1 MVVLLVLD
9 GLPFILVFG
18 QCHGCTNGEA
28 QDCTNVRTVL
38 LCDHSLTAFFGIF
51 RIVLDQPAQ
60 CSKARQ
66 TSTDRAAELT
76 AVPTM
81 IFRIELST
89 CCVSRC
95 SSTRL
100 SESIFESSEEY

>member
-28 QDCTNVRTVL
+28 QDCTDVRTVL
-38 LCDHSLTAFFGIF
+38 LCGNPLTAFFGIF

-76 AVPTM
+76 AVPMM
-81 IFRIELST
+81 IFLMESSSPS
-89 CCVSRC
+89 VSRC
-95 SSTRL
+95 SSSRP